1 MLCGIRSGI
10 RRADDEMLVTWMEN
24 TKVKSHMRV
33 SGQHILESL
42 HFI

>member
-10 RRADDEMLVTWMEN
+10 RRTDDEMLVTLMED
-24 TKVKSHMRV
+24 TKVKSHMRT
-33 SGQHILESL
+33 SGQYILEPL